1 MADILNQ
8 SIGGFSLGH
17 ILTAVITFLI
27 CILVVRVL
35 LRVLER
41 ILSKTKLDGRVRGYI
56 LSGAKVVL
64 YIIAVVIAAQGLGV
78 NMTSLVALLSVAS
91 LGITLAAEDNGLFTL
106 NLRDS
111 AVRFNP
117 FEMAR
122 TADGDPDPD
131 FNAVGMQVIKTKAI
145 SFYYRRYQGF
155 NTMVVKI

>member
-1 MADILNQ
+1 MIRNDTAE
-8 SIGGFSLGH
+8 LGRATQE
-17 ILTAVITFLI
+17 IEEFCDRWEASMKQQYFVQMTVEEI
-27 CILVVRVL
+27 C
-35 LRVLER
+35 
-41 ILSKTKLDGRVRGYI
+41 
-56 LSGAKVVL
+56 GA
-64 YIIAVVIAAQGLGV
+64 IIAKGFQGGEDD
-78 NMTSLVALLSVAS
+78 MIQ
-91 LGITLAAEDNGLFTL
+91 ITLAAEDNGLFTL

>member
-1 MADILNQ
+1 MKQ
-8 SIGGFSLGH
+8 QYFVQM
-17 ILTAVITFLI
+17 TVEEI
-27 CILVVRVL
+27 C
-35 LRVLER
+35 
-41 ILSKTKLDGRVRGYI
+41 
-56 LSGAKVVL
+56 GA
-64 YIIAVVIAAQGLGV
+64 IIAKGFQGGEDD
-78 NMTSLVALLSVAS
+78 MIQ
-91 LGITLAAEDNGLFTL
+91 ITLAAEDNGLFTL